1 MKKILIV
8 DDDSRMLKLI
18 KGYLESSYIVYPV
31 RGGNDALAF
40 LDDNKPDAII
50 LDYMMPALDGPH
62 TLELIKQKEGCSDI
76 PVIFLTGVTNKDK
89 VEACMSYG
97 PYSYMVKPVAR
108 EELLQKLGEVFSKK
122 D

>member
-18 KGYLESSYIVYPV
+18 KGYLEEFYTVYPV
-31 RGGNDALAF
+31 RGGSDALAF
-40 LDDNKPDAII
+40 LDENIPDAII
-50 LDYMMPALDGPH
+50 LDYVMPALDGPH
-62 TLELIKQKEGCSDI
+62 TLELIRKKDGCSDI

-89 VEACMSYG
+89 VEECMAYS
-97 PYSYMVKPVAR
+97 PYSYMVKPVAK
-108 EELLQKLGEVFSKK
+108 EELLLKLGEVFSEK